1 MANEKF
7 LCSAKTVFVGLAV
20 LVVLAFVSCGSSS
33 SDETETYVPKIGK
46 AKLLAPKGSGARM
59 VPAGM
64 TKRDLDR
71 AFNAYFELH
80 LSAMRSV
87 GDREK
92 IDKEM
97 DEYWREMGSMARS
110 GRIILVANRS
120 ECRVIEA
127 DSKYSKVKILNGP
140 KHQFGKTFWVY
151 SPTVVN
157 Q

>member
-64 TKRDLDR
+64 TKGDLDR
-71 AFNAYFELH
+71 AFNAYFEPH
-80 LSAMRSV
+80 LSVLRGEGEA
-87 GDREK
+87 E
-92 IDKEM
+92 INKEM
-97 DEYWREMGSMARS
+97 DDYVREINHMAES
-110 GRIILVANRS
+110 GRFTLVVNGT

-127 DSKYSKVKILNGP
+127 DSNYSKVKILDGP
-140 KHQFGKTFWVY
+140 SHQFGKTFWVY